1 MIEFIVGL
9 VLGIIVTGL
18 VLLLF
23 AQWLV
28 RRTSANIDAI
38 TAELK
43 QLAENI
49 IPARVEQHDGVF
61 YVYNTRDGSFIAQG
75 TSIDEIKNRIEERM
89 KDATVMVTEGDT
101 DVLQKLKDTKSESET
116 THA

>member
-1 MIEFIVGL
+1 MIEFIVGV
-9 VLGIIVTGL
+9 VLGMVVTGL
-18 VLLLF
+18 VLLLI
-23 AQWLV
+23 AQRLV
-28 RRTSANIDAI
+28 NRASANIDAI
-38 TAELK
+38 AAELK

-75 TSIDEIKNRIEERM
+75 TSIDEIKHRIEERM

-101 DVLQKLKDTKSESET
+101 DVLQKLKDTKVET

>member
-1 MIEFIVGL
+1 MIEFVIGV

-23 AQWLV
+23 AKWLV
-28 RRTSANIDAI
+28 RRAEANIDAI

-75 TSIDEIKNRIEERM
+75 TSLDEIKNRIEERM
-89 KDATVMVTEGDT
+89 KDATVMVTEGDA
-101 DVLQKLKDTKSESET
+101 DVLQKLKDTKVET